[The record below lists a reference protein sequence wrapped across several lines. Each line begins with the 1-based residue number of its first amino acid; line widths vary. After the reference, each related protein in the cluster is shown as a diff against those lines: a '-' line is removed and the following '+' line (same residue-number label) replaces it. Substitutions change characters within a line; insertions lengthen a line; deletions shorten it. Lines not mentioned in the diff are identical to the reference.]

1 MEART
6 GARLQVLGAAA
17 LFSTGGAA
25 IKSVSLDMWEV
36 AAFRSA
42 FAAAALFAFVPDA
55 RRGWTRR
62 TALVALPYACTLV
75 LFAVS
80 NKLTTSANAIFL
92 QSTSP
97 LYLLL
102 LAPLLLGERV
112 RRRDLAFM
120 AALAAGLAAFLAG
133 EERSTAAAADP
144 PLGNLLAAASG
155 LTWALT
161 VIGLRALARSGA
173 PAAAAPALGNL
184 VAVAICAPFL
194 HPLAPP
200 SPADWALLAYLG
212 LFQIGLAY
220 HLLTTGVRHVPA
232 FEGALL
238 LLLEPV
244 LNPLWAF
251 LAHGEAPGPWSVAG
265 GLVILGATLAH
276 TLTERAAPRRAA
288 P

>member
-1 MEART
+1 VDARER
-6 GARLQVLGAAA
+6 ARLRILGAAA

-25 IKSVSLDMWEV
+25 IKGVSLDMWEV

-42 FAAAALFAFVPDA
+42 FAAAALFAFSPGT
-55 RRGWTRR
+55 RGGWTRN
-62 TALVALPYACTLV
+62 TGIVAIPYACTLV

-97 LYLLL
+97 LYVLL
-102 LAPLLLGERV
+102 LAPLLLGERI

-120 AALAAGLAAFLAG
+120 AALAAGLAAFLIG
-133 EERSTAAAADP
+133 EERRTAAAADP
-144 PLGNLLAAASG
+144 ALGNLLAAASG
-155 LTWALT
+155 LTWAMT

-184 VAVAICAPFL
+184 FAVAICAPFVF
-194 HPLAPP
+194 PLAAP

-212 LFQIGLAY
+212 VFQIGLAY

-244 LNPLWAF
+244 LNPLWAWIVHAE
-251 LAHGEAPGPWSVAG
+251 LPGPWSLAG
-265 GLVILGATLAH
+265 GLLILAATIGF
-276 TLTERAAPRRAA
+276 TVPRQKTPRA
-288 P
+288 